1 MNYNDASLVITPNGT
16 KASKLYAI
24 KPTSGAGDLSVV
36 RATSA
41 TRVNANGIIETVA
54 SNVPRI
60 DYSGGGCPS
69 ILVEPQRT
77 NLQTYSED
85 FTNLVWAANLNASAS
100 ANLSISP
107 DGTMSADK
115 IIENTSNSTHYIGQ
129 TQSGLSG
136 VAYTISVFAK
146 ASERNFLFLFEDSAG
161 GRNAYFDLT
170 NGVVGN
176 VGGSATAKIE
186 NFGNGWYKCSVTY
199 VSSGLLIR
207 YRIGTA
213 LSNGV
218 NSYLG
223 NGTSGLFIWGAQIE
237 AGSYATSYIPTT
249 SAAVTRNADVIPK
262 TGISSL
268 IGQTEGTMFLDAYYP
283 QSTGN
288 YDTLL
293 VLTPSAGVGAGY
305 VVIDRYP
312 DNKIV
317 CEYNSGGSQAKI
329 ISSSTYVS
337 QRYKIA
343 FAYKQND
350 FVVYINGVQIGTDT
364 SGLVNL
370 TLSDLVIP
378 YTPNSSTGKIN
389 TATLFKNRLTNAEL
403 AELTTL

>member
-1 MNYNDASLVITPNGT
+1 MNLYNDASLVITPNAF
-16 KASKLYAI
+16 KAGKLYAV
-24 KPTSGAGDLSVV
+24 KGADLTVV

-69 ILVEPQRT
+69 ILVEGQRT

-129 TQSGLSG
+129 TQ
-136 VAYTISVFAK
+136 VATIGTSYTISVFAK

-176 VGGSATAKIE
+176 VGGLATAKIE

-199 VSSGLLIR
+199 VSNGLLIR

-237 AGSYATSYIPTT
+237 AGSYGTSYIKTT
-249 SAAVTRNADVIPK
+249 TAAVTRNADVI
-262 TGISSL
+262 T
-268 IGQTEGTMFLDAYYP
+268 
-283 QSTGN
+283 
-288 YDTLL
+288 
-293 VLTPSAGVGAGY
+293 LTPTTGLTEIKETFENGTTNVITTIPGTYTMSQGRIKN
-305 VVIDRYP
+305 VVM
-312 DNKIV
+312 K
-317 CEYNSGGSQAKI
+317 
-329 ISSSTYVS
+329 
-337 QRYKIA
+337 
-343 FAYKQND
+343 
-350 FVVYINGVQIGTDT
+350 
-364 SGLVNL
+364 
-370 TLSDLVIP
+370 
-378 YTPNSSTGKIN
+378 
-389 TATLFKNRLTNAEL
+389 
-403 AELTTL
+403 